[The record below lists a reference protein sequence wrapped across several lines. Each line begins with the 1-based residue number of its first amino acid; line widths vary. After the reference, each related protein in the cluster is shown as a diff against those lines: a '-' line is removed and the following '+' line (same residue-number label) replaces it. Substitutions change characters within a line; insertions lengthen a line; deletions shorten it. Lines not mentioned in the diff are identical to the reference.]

1 MRLSLDNAIKVAD
14 TPRKLELEL
23 FPDSLDFREI

>member
-1 MRLSLDNAIKVAD
+1 MGLSLENAIKVVA

-23 FPDSLDFREI
+23 LPDSLDFREI